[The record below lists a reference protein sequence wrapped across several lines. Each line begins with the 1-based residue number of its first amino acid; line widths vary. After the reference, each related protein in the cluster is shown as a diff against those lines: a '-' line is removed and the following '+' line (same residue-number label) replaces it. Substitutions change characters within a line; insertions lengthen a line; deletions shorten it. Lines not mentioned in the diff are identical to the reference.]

1 MDNLYVPSVEITAM
15 GSHIRSG
22 GEGGSISVT
31 RRFWSTRIKKFAVL
45 LISWQPP
52 PRAILR
58 EIPPDGPEYIHLGIK
73 RSAPEL
79 FFKELHC
86 LISNSILE

>member
-1 MDNLYVPSVEITAM
+1 MDNLYVPSVEITTM
-15 GSHIRSG
+15 ESHIRSG

-52 PRAILR
+52 SKTYQRN
-58 EIPPDGPEYIHLGIK
+58 PPDGPEYIHLGIK

-79 FFKELHC
+79 FLKNC
-86 LISNSILE
+86 IA